1 MGGRRFSR
9 ADYSMIMFGL
19 SKDCGRHNNAGWGCC
34 TRPLSVMISVYVEW
48 EDGMS
53 VCMGVCTWMT
63 VKCVRVAQWIRRPP
77 TKREI
82 AGSSPVVDYL
92 FFLMHRH
99 VSRNPGFE
107 SQSPPS
113 FLTLF
118 HISITNIPTHEFRRY
133 IVSFTLFPLYTA
145 RMQPDISTIQ
155 TLSVCSQNIQHV
167 VYTKRTWTL
176 FT

>member
-1 MGGRRFSR
+1 
-9 ADYSMIMFGL
+9 
-19 SKDCGRHNNAGWGCC
+19 
-34 TRPLSVMISVYVEW
+34 
-48 EDGMS
+48 
-53 VCMGVCTWMT
+53 MT

-82 AGSSPVVDYL
+82 AGSSPVVDFL
-92 FFLMHRH
+92 FFLMHRD

-155 TLSVCSQNIQHV
+155 TLSVCSQNIQHL
-167 VYTKRTWTL
+167 VYTTRTWTH
-176 FT
+176 FTWVVSPPAEFGPPHQMRHSEMHRCHHMLVVGTHTVFKGHRHIGKPRHSFVTMTRT